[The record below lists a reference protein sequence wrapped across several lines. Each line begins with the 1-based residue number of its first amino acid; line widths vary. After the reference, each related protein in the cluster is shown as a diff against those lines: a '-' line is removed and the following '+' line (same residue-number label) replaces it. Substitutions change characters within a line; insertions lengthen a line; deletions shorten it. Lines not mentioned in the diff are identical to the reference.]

1 VADKVALMIQYS
13 SMTIFGLVIAL
24 IYSWK
29 LALVTLSLAPL
40 TVLSAGLMMLVSTIL
55 FQDKIQLRLF

>member
-1 VADKVALMIQYS
+1 MADKVALMIQYA

-40 TVLSAGLMMLVSTIL
+40 IVLSAGLMMLVSTIL

>member
-1 VADKVALMIQYS
+1 MAEKVALMIQYS
-13 SMTIFGLVIAL
+13 SLTIFGLVIAL

-40 TVLSAGLMMLVSTIL
+40 IVLSAGLMMLVSTIM
-55 FQDKIQLRLF
+55 FQDDIQLRLF